1 MASSCPQDGKGAL
14 PDGDVSR
21 EPWWQDP
28 TTDRSPEAAEP
39 LPHQPRQSPE
49 ETLLYSA
56 LVARADELS
65 PYENLAVLPQPCVIA
80 RGRRFRP
87 DLLVVKNST
96 LAVEVDDP
104 THFARRAAD
113 RSKDALLEDCGIPVL
128 RIVLDDLFDPA
139 VVEDWVDRI
148 VARVHRYRPR

>member
-1 MASSCPQDGKGAL
+1 M
-14 PDGDVSR
+14 
-21 EPWWQDP
+21 
-28 TTDRSPEAAEP
+28 AAEP

-56 LVARADELS
+56 LVARADQLS
-65 PYENLAVLPQPCVIA
+65 PYENLAVLPQPWVIA

-104 THFARRAAD
+104 THFARRAAR
-113 RSKDALLEDCGIPVL
+113 RSEDALLEDCGIPVL

-139 VVEDWVDRI
+139 VVEDRVDRI